1 MATNIDKALYPAPQ
15 GIDSLAQNEADIEI
29 EIIDPE
35 EVNIGVDGMEISLTK
50 EEPGQGEFD
59 ENLADTL
66 SAGEVQEIVS
76 QLSADID
83 NDKSSRK
90 EWEKTYTEGLKLLGL
105 QMEDRTEPWDG
116 ACGVFHPMITEAVVR
131 FQAETITE
139 TFPAQGPVRTKII
152 GKETVEVKES
162 AVRVQ
167 DDMNFELTE
176 VMKEF
181 RPEHER
187 MLWSLPATGSAF
199 KKVYYD
205 PGLGRQVSMFVPA
218 EDVLLPYGTTDLDTC
233 HRVTHL
239 MRKTKDDIVRL
250 QEAGFY
256 CDVTLGEPS
265 KNKDEIQQAKDKE
278 TGFSDINDD
287 RYQMA
292 ESHASLVIK
301 GDKYRPD
308 DSEIALPY
316 VVTFIKGTNT
326 VLAIRR
332 NWKEDDDYHQ
342 KRQHFVHYQYIP
354 GFGAY
359 GFGLFHL
366 IGGFAKSATSLMRQL
381 VDAGTLSNLPGGL
394 KSRGLRIK
402 GDDTPIAPGE
412 FRDVDLGSGNIRD
425 NILPLPYKEPSNV
438 LYQLLGTIVDEGR
451 RFAATADMK
460 VSDMSAQ
467 APVGTTLALLE
478 RQLKV
483 LTAVQARVHFA
494 LKQELGL
501 LKNLIRDYTDE
512 DYEYTPEYGT
522 KRAKQ
527 ADYDLVDVIPVSDP
541 NAATMSQRVVQ
552 YQAVIQMAQMSP
564 DIYDLPQLHRSMLEV
579 LGIKNAEK
587 LVPLPDDMKPTD
599 PVSENMAV
607 LRGKPV
613 KAFMYQD
620 HQAHIQVHMS
630 AMQDPMLMQLI
641 GQNPKAQM
649 MMAAMQAHI
658 ADHTAFLYRQKVE
671 QQLGFALPPEEDK
684 LPPQIETAMSS
695 MMAKAAQQVLQQ
707 NQAQAAQQQAQQMA
721 QDPVLQMQQ
730 QELQIRAQE
739 VAIKDK
745 KVQADAAAKADELA
759 LKEKQ
764 LQIDASYK
772 ADKLEADQERDGAR
786 MGIDIAKSRQQAASQ
801 RRSQRNQ

>member
-15 GIDSLAQNEADIEI
+15 GIEDLAQGQPDIEI
-29 EIIDPE
+29 EIVDPE
-35 EVNIGVDGMEISLTK
+35 EVNIGVDGMEISLR
-50 EEPGQGEFD
+50 PGDEDDGDGGFN
-59 ENLADTL
+59 ENLVDVL
-66 SAGEVQEIVS
+66 PDGEILEIVS

-83 NDKSSRK
+83 NDKNSRK

-152 GKETVEVKES
+152 GKETVEVKEAS
-162 AVRVQ
+162 IRVQ

-239 MRKTKDDIVRL
+239 MRKSKDDIVRL

-256 CDVTLGEPS
+256 CDVQLGEPS
-265 KNKDEIQQAKDKE
+265 KSKDDIQQAKDRE
-278 TGFSDINDD
+278 TGFSDINDN
-287 RYQMA
+287 RFQLA
-292 ESHASLVIK
+292 ESHVSLVVK
-301 GDKYRPD
+301 GDKFRPK
-308 DSEIALPY
+308 DSEISLPY
-316 VVTFIKGTNT
+316 VVTFIKGTNQ

-483 LTAVQARVHFA
+483 LTAVQARVHYA

-501 LKNLIRDYTDE
+501 LKNIIRDYTDV
-512 DYEYTPEYGT
+512 DYEYTPEYGS

-527 ADYDLVDVIPVSDP
+527 GDYDLVDVIPVSDP
-541 NAATMSQRVVQ
+541 NASTMSQRVVQ
-552 YQAVIQMAQMSP
+552 YQAVIQMAQMAP

-579 LGIKNAEK
+579 LGVKHAEK

-613 KAFMYQD
+613 KAFLYQD
-620 HQAHIQVHMS
+620 HQAHIQVHMA

-695 MMAKAAQQVLQQ
+695 MMAKAAQQVLMQ
-707 NQAQAAQQQAQQMA
+707 NQTQAAQQQAQQQA

-745 KVQADAAAKADELA
+745 KVQADAAAKADELE

-764 LQIDASYK
+764 LQIDAAYK
-772 ADKLEADQERDGAR
+772 ADKLEAEQERDGAR
-786 MGIDIAKSRQQAASQ
+786 MGIDIAKSRAQAQQ
-801 RRSQRNQ
+801 RRAPSK